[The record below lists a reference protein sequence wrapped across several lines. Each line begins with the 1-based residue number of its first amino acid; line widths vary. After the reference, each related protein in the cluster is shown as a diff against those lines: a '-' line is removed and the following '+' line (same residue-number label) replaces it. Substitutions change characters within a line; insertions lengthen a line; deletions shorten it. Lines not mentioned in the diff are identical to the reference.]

1 MIRYKLFLKPE
12 ERDLLMIAVRK
23 YKSTAHKYI
32 YSQILLHSDEN
43 TPTEKLSAS
52 ALRERYGISCKT
64 NLSTHKAYNFY
75 KFFPLYL
82 FDSFFFIFLGN
93 VCNCCTFAATP
104 ITYIRSL
111 CAAGTPHNLFWG
123 C

>member
-1 MIRYKLFLKPE
+1 MLRICRIFALINDKTKKMHITIILFATPSRYT
-12 ERDLLMIAVRK
+12 I
-23 YKSTAHKYI
+23 
-32 YSQILLHSDEN
+32 
-43 TPTEKLSAS
+43 
-52 ALRERYGISCKT
+52 
-64 NLSTHKAYNFY
+64 NFY

-104 ITYIRSL
+104 ITYICSL